1 MFKQE
6 YIPRFKPF
14 NKQNKSHVEHKVITK
29 RDEERIKNIMNEQ
42 PKVRKLLIENSQ
54 YRNDFLRSQ
63 RIMNFQFEKNRLIAL
78 EAQVIPNLRYYAP
91 PIKLDDYP
99 DAPNRLEQ
107 LERKMK
113 EDLIS
118 KSGPDFHNSRFY

>member
-1 MFKQE
+1 M
-6 YIPRFKPF
+6 
-14 NKQNKSHVEHKVITK
+14 
-29 RDEERIKNIMNEQ
+29 
-42 PKVRKLLIENSQ
+42 LIENLQ

-63 RIMNFQFEKNRLIAL
+63 RIMNFKFEKKRLIAL

-118 KSGPDFHNSRFY
+118 RSGPDFHNSRFIVFF